1 MITVALAIL
10 LFVCVAHIG
19 ISLFVLLQ
27 NTRSRTNL
35 WFFSFIITMV
45 AWLLSNYYSN
55 DMALSYGSALLINK
69 AVFAFPALTIF
80 SLAKFAI
87 SFTDIRVS
95 RWRSRL
101 LNAVGVF
108 VAAVSL
114 TPYVVQ
120 GIAARGGVYE
130 INFGPL
136 AIVFFGFILIC
147 FGIGIW
153 VLWRAYRRS
162 RGADRSRLQYVLLSL
177 LVGLGIAI
185 FTNAIL
191 PSVLNNYSLSS
202 AVGPVA
208 TIIISVGFA
217 YAIIRHRLFDIR
229 QVVARS
235 VAYVLLLLT
244 LAGIYGLAIFSVTRV
259 LFPSGSANSGQ
270 SIVSIALAIILA
282 FTFQP
287 LKRFFEHITD
297 TIFFRDRFDSQQV
310 LNQVGQILVTEFK
323 LDGLLRQA
331 LSKICREL
339 KIASGQLYVFDEDR
353 VYKVE
358 HYGALPA
365 KLITAPHL
373 KALHHKVLVSDELVG
388 GHEKDVMQEFGYRVV
403 MHLDTKEEFVG
414 YLLLGD
420 KLSGDIYTPQD
431 ITLLE
436 ILIQEL
442 AVAISNS
449 KAYED
454 IAQFNLTLQQK
465 IDDATKRLKV
475 ANQNLREL
483 DEAKDE
489 FISMASHQLRTPLT
503 SIKGYLSMVLEGD
516 TGKITPQQQEFLN
529 YAFTGAQR
537 TVNMISDLLN
547 VSRMTA
553 GKFMIERSEVDL
565 AKLVG
570 EEVQQLQ
577 QMAES
582 RQLTLKFVPP
592 KKALPTMQLDEGKT
606 RQVVMNFVDNALHY
620 TKKGE
625 VVVSL
630 QEVKKS
636 AELRVKDS
644 GIGVP
649 KEARPHLFSKFYRA
663 GNAQTARPDGTGLGL
678 FLAKRVVEDQGG
690 TIIFESV
697 EGKGST
703 FGFTIPLTVKESRG
717 TDKQP
722 PGK

>member
-1 MITVALAIL
+1 MITYALAIL
-10 LFVCVAHIG
+10 LLVCVSHIA
-19 ISLFVLLQ
+19 ISLFVFLQ
-27 NTRSRTNL
+27 NPRSRTNR
-35 WFFSFIITMV
+35 WFFVFIATMV

-55 DMALSYGSALLINK
+55 DMALSYGTALLINK

-80 SLAKFAI
+80 SLTKFAI
-87 SFTDIRVS
+87 SFTDTRVS
-95 RWRSRL
+95 PWRTRI
-101 LNAVGVF
+101 LNAIGIF
-108 VAAVSL
+108 VALISL

-120 GIAARGGVYE
+120 GINAKGGVYE
-130 INFGPL
+130 ISFGPL
-136 AIVFFGFILIC
+136 SVVFFAFILIC
-147 FGIGIW
+147 FGAGIW
-153 VLWRAYRRS
+153 VLWRSYRRS
-162 RGADRSRLQYVLLSL
+162 RGSDRSRLQYVLLSL

-185 FTNAIL
+185 LTNAIL
-191 PSVLNNYSLSS
+191 PSLLNNYTLSS

-208 TIIISVGFA
+208 TIVISVGFA

-244 LAGIYGLAIFSVTRV
+244 LAGMYGLAIFSITRF
-259 LFPSGSANSGQ
+259 LFPSNAGSSGQ
-270 SIVSIALAIILA
+270 SIVSVALAVILA

-297 TIFFRDRFDSQQV
+297 SILFRDRYDSQAV
-310 LNQVGQILVTEFK
+310 LNQVGRILVAEFK
-323 LDGLLRQA
+323 LEGLLQST
-331 LSKICREL
+331 LQTICEEL
-339 KIASGQLYVFDEDR
+339 KISSGQLYVFDQDR

-358 HYGALPA
+358 HFGPLPT

-373 KALHHKVLVSDELVG
+373 KALRHRVLVTDEIPAG
-388 GHEKDVMQEFGYRVV
+388 NEKDIMQEFGYRVV
-403 MHLDTKEEFVG
+403 LHLDTKEEFVG
-414 YLLLGD
+414 YMLLGD
-420 KLSGDIYTPQD
+420 KLSGNIYTPQD

-436 ILIQEL
+436 ILVQEL
-442 AVAISNS
+442 AVAISNA

-454 IAQFNLTLQQK
+454 IAQFNVTLQQK
-465 IDDATKRLKV
+465 IDDATKKLKI
-475 ANQNLREL
+475 ANQDLREL

-516 TGKITPQQQEFLN
+516 VGRISAQQKEFLD
-529 YAFTGAQR
+529 YAFTGTQR
-537 TVNMISDLLN
+537 TVNMIADLLN

-553 GKFMIERSEVDL
+553 GKFIIERGEVDL
-565 AKLVG
+565 TKLVG

-582 RQLTLKFVPP
+582 RKLTLKFVPP
-592 KKALPTMQLDEGKT
+592 KKALPIMQLDEGKT

-620 TKKGE
+620 TKEGT
-625 VVVSL
+625 VTVSL
-630 QEVKKS
+630 ETVGKA

-649 KEARPHLFSKFYRA
+649 KEARAHLFSKFYRA

-703 FGFTIPLTVKESRG
+703 FGFSMPLTVKESRG
-717 TDKQP
+717 TRKQP
-722 PGK
+722 ARK